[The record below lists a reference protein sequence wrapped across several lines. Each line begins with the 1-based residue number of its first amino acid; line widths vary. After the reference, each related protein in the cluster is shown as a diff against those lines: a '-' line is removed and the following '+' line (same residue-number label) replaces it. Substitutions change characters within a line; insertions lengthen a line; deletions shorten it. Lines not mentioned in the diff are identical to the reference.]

1 MNRLALTERRRMDC
15 DGYLFPADYY
25 EIPDVEEFQDI
36 EAVRNHAF
44 EKLKSYEKE
53 PVDLYLNGG
62 LSVEVLVAIQAAAR
76 LDIRLNMWHYDCE
89 REIYFCQPLCW
100 KPIPGGNEKETTEEE
115 IVLCQGRH
123 WGAEKKSVFPE
134 IPAEKL
140 FDFQWQEKKAREFLK
155 VWRNQKIRIYL
166 SGLTSAFVSVLNAAS
181 QENVSIVWL
190 HYDYDT
196 EDYFPQDMDKF

>member
-25 EIPDVEEFQDI
+25 EIPGVEEFQNV

-44 EKLKSYEKE
+44 EKLKSCEKGL
-53 PVDLYLNGG
+53 VDLYLNGG
-62 LSVEVLVAIQAAAR
+62 LSVEVLAVIQAAAR

-89 REIYFCQPLCW
+89 REIYFCQPLRW
-100 KPIPGGNEKETTEEE
+100 KPVSHGDEMEKAEEE

-123 WGAEKKSVFPE
+123 WGREKKSVFAE
-134 IPAEKL
+134 IPVDKL
-140 FDFQWQEKKAREFLK
+140 FDFQWQEERAREFLK
-155 VWRNQKIRIYL
+155 VWRNKKIRIYL

-196 EDYFPQDMDKF
+196 EDYFPQDMDKI